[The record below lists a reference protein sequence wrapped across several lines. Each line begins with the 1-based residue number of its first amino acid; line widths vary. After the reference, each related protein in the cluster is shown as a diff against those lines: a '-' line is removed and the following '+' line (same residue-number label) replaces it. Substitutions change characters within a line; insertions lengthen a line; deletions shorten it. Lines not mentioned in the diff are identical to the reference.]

1 MHPADASFPGSRRGP
16 GLPESLLWVVVYF
29 LAQLLAFGVFVLVLM
44 TISFGRLP
52 ASQTEALNLLLAI
65 ELDRSFVPFGVTN
78 LLCLAFLIPL
88 VRLRL
93 GPACRESLRLKTP
106 SRRHLVLIAGS
117 ILPLSIVSEQ
127 LYRWSMSM
135 WAALAEV
142 WPAFAPWAKV
152 NAVDAMLQFAR
163 QESYP
168 VLVVAIALGPAI
180 GEELVF
186 RGLIGRGLIS
196 RWGTRTGI
204 VLTSL
209 LFAAAHG
216 FPPHALATIPI
227 GLYLHYVYLSTGS
240 LWTPIIVH
248 FLNNLLVISLAHY
261 TSTDSLPSSPVL
273 LTVSAA
279 YVAWTVVAFTAAFVW
294 TAINS

>member
-1 MHPADASFPGSRRGP
+1 
-16 GLPESLLWVVVYF
+16 
-29 LAQLLAFGVFVLVLM
+29 
-44 TISFGRLP
+44 
-52 ASQTEALNLLLAI
+52 
-65 ELDRSFVPFGVTN
+65 
-78 LLCLAFLIPL
+78 L

-93 GPACRESLRLKTP
+93 GPACRQSLRLNSP

-117 ILPLSIVSEQ
+117 IIPLSIVSEQ
-127 LYRWSMSM
+127 LYRWSMAM
-135 WAALAEV
+135 WATLGEI
-142 WPAFAPWAKV
+142 WPAFAPWTKA
-152 NAVDAMLQFAR
+152 NTVDAMLLFAR

-168 VLVVAIALGPAI
+168 ILVVAIALGPAI

-196 RWGTRTGI
+196 RWGTRAGVI
-204 VLTSL
+204 LTSL
-209 LFAAAHG
+209 IFAAAHG

-261 TSTDSLPSSPVL
+261 TTAEALPSSPVL
-273 LTVSAA
+273 LTFAAA
-279 YVAWTVVAFTAAFVW
+279 YVLATAKILSNEPDAQAPAIEGVPIRRLRIPRGPVFAAWAVVAFTAAFVW
-294 TAINS
+294 TAISS